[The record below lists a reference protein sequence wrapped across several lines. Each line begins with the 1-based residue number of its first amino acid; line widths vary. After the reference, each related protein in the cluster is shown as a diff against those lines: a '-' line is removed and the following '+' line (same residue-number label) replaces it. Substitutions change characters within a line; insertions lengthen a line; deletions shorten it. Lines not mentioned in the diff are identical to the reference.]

1 MEYITFLTEMSL
13 LGFAQTPCN
22 EAAKF
27 VSWNRRKEIC
37 FVFCVDLSM
46 NERIQGGP
54 RKNYLSEIDRLL
66 NKALL

>member
-46 NERIQGGP
+46 NERIYFVWLTFVN
-54 RKNYLSEIDRLL
+54 RNES
-66 NKALL
+66 